1 MRPALIAVVALLLAA
16 CGSSPPTRFYAL
28 DAPGATPGARVLPGP
43 SIAVGPVTVPEA
55 VDRAQLVTRR
65 GANEVRIEEFS
76 QWAAP
81 LNAEIA
87 RVVAEQLALLRPD
100 ARIAPS
106 AAAPTVPDYRVSID
120 VRRFELTP
128 ADGAA
133 LEATWTVSA
142 DGKVIRSTRVAFV
155 ETVTDPSMEALVA
168 AQSRSVARLARDIA
182 AALPSR

>member
-1 MRPALIAVVALLLAA
+1 MRTAVLALLVLLLAA

-28 DAPGATPGARVLPGP
+28 DAPGAGPGVRALPGP
-43 SIAVGPVTVPEA
+43 SIAVGPVAVPEA

-65 GANEVRIEEFS
+65 GPNEVRIEEFS

-106 AAAPTVPDYRVSID
+106 AAAPALPDYRVSID

-128 ADGAA
+128 GEGAA
-133 LEATWTVSA
+133 LDATWSVSA
-142 DGKVIRSTRVAFV
+142 DGKVLKSARVAIV
-155 ETVTDPSMEALVA
+155 EAVSDPSFEALVA
-168 AQSRSVARLARDIA
+168 AQSRSVARVARDVA
-182 AALPSR
+182 AALPVR